1 MESFV
6 PACVWVKEK
15 ETARNWMGYK
25 VYTPFSG
32 LPQHALCGAG
42 LIALSN
48 SQPSLWHHIH
58 PETSQPALMNWLRL
72 SGCQAP
78 DSHGAFVCTQNEVL
92 RSLAENLSDTVS
104 YAFIGQNTKMFSQN
118 IASAHPTV
126 LAEKQ
131 NKVTVSPS
139 AFTAS
144 PPSTFFFSYKSSVT
158 SSWKVP
164 GVILVL
170 QHAAGWTQ
178 IVGIWTPL
186 LHIAPLD
193 VKTRARGYT
202 FLTSY

>member
-25 VYTPFSG
+25 VCTPFSG
-32 LPQHALCGAG
+32 LPQHAPCGAG

-48 SQPSLWHHIH
+48 SQPSLWHHRH
-58 PETSQPALMNWLRL
+58 PETSQPALMDWLRL

-78 DSHGAFVCTQNEVL
+78 DSHGAFVCTQNEVFC
-92 RSLAENLSDTVS
+92 SLAENLSDTVS

-126 LAEKQ
+126 SAEKQ

-139 AFTAS
+139 AFIAS
-144 PPSTFFFSYKSSVT
+144 PPSTLFFFLLQKQCDIKLESPWCDPSTATCCRLNTNSGYMDTITPYCT
-158 SSWKVP
+158 S
-164 GVILVL
+164 
-170 QHAAGWTQ
+170 
-178 IVGIWTPL
+178 
-186 LHIAPLD
+186 
-193 VKTRARGYT
+193 RC
-202 FLTSY
+202 